1 MPPGA
6 YAIIGMF
13 AVVSLLSGA
22 IATAL
27 LGPRR
32 PAAAVLPALAAFGS
46 LYILGHRLALG
57 IGPEVGLFGFRI
69 SLLFDAIVALVVA
82 MLAAAAQSAAL
93 RLLQP
98 KERSA
103 GRDGL
108 A

>member
-6 YAIIGMF
+6 YAIIALF
-13 AVVSLLSGA
+13 AVVSLVSGTVA
-22 IATAL
+22 ATW

-32 PAAAVLPALAAFGS
+32 LGAVVLPALAAFGA
-46 LYILGHRLALG
+46 LYVVGHRLALS

-69 SLLFDAIVALVVA
+69 SLLFDAIVALA
-82 MLAAAAQSAAL
+82 AASLAAAAQSAAL